1 MLHGRYLQKL
11 FICIISYILCSNI
24 SDNKQF
30 YNGSMTSR
38 IITRTVSMVFSSD
51 QILQYLQFVI
61 GQRWDLV
68 VPWPCLKTIVL
79 NFLLFML
86 YLVSHLLCHCLSYL
100 QCYEILTN
108 RYRKT
113 VESKYSFELSR
124 GCH

>member
-1 MLHGRYLQKL
+1 MLHERYLQKL

-68 VPWPCLKTIVL
+68 VSWPCLKTIVL
-79 NFLLFML
+79 NFSLFML

-100 QCYEILTN
+100 QCYEILAN

-113 VESKYSFELSR
+113 VDRVQMLI
-124 GCH
+124 